1 VKNPN
6 TPMYID
12 KAPPARVIALI
23 TLLASTL
30 DLFADVILAIYL
42 GKELTKAPPF
52 GCVGKR
58 ATYAYFFFTGITG
71 LVYVVEFIDCVT
83 TLKNNQE
90 TRWLSRLSK
99 SLCLTCEEVP
109 LPICLLIIF
118 TTEPG
123 HRGNMAGPVKFGAA
137 IKFIALTWGIVKF
150 IKLKFCWPFYPCNGG
165 HGYHENVRRC
175 FKFTLYRV
183 AMIIVNICHVVSIC
197 LCVINMMIATGAG
210 KPLSIKE
217 NPPCSY

>member
-1 VKNPN
+1 MHIFHVY
-6 TPMYID
+6 MYMMY
-12 KAPPARVIALI
+12 VY
-23 TLLASTL
+23 
-30 DLFADVILAIYL
+30 AIYSTY
-42 GKELTKAPPF
+42 LTYTHDVMNFP
-52 GCVGKR
+52 
-58 ATYAYFFFTGITG
+58 I
-71 LVYVVEFIDCVT
+71 I
-83 TLKNNQE
+83 QE

-150 IKLKFCWPFYPCNGG
+150 IKLKFCWFFYPCNGG

-210 KPLSIKE
+210 KPLSIKD